1 MTTPTVPNNLQDRYT
16 HLKKIITAYKK
27 VLVAYSGGVD
37 STFLLKVALDQLG
50 PDNVLACIGL
60 SDSVAKADYDS
71 AREIAKKMGAKL
83 EIAHPNEMNN
93 PNYRANPTNRCY
105 FCKTELYTLLTDIAK
120 QKNFNV
126 VLSGTNADDASDY
139 RPGRKAA
146 DEFKIQS
153 PLEQA
158 HLTKQAIRI
167 LSKELNLETADK
179 PAQPCLASRVTYGLS
194 VTTDRLKQIEKA
206 EAFLKEKGLE
216 ILRVRHHDNL
226 VRIEVPPEKIEQLS
240 KNSLRNE
247 IVTHFKSLGFT
258 YITLDLQGFRSG
270 SGNESLNSSPP
281 QKN

>member
-60 SDSVAKADYDS
+60 SDSVAKADYDD
-71 AREIAKKMGAKL
+71 ACKIAKQMGAKL

-158 HLTKQAIRI
+158 NLTKQDIRT
-167 LSKELNLETADK
+167 LSKELNLETANK

-226 VRIEVPPEKIEQLS
+226 VRIEVPPEKIEELS
-240 KNSLRNE
+240 KAPLRNE
-247 IVTHFKSLGFT
+247 ITTHFKSLGFT

-270 SGNESLNSSPP
+270 SGNEPLNI
-281 QKN
+281 KNP

>member
-60 SDSVAKADYDS
+60 SDSVAKDDYDD
-71 AREIAKKMGAKL
+71 ACKIAKQMGAKL

-93 PNYRANPTNRCY
+93 PNYLANPTNRCY
-105 FCKTELYTLLTDIAK
+105 FCKTELYSLLTDIAK

-139 RPGRKAA
+139 RPGRQAA
-146 DEFKIQS
+146 DEFKIES

-158 HLTKQAIRI
+158 HLTKQDIRI
-167 LSKELNLETADK
+167 LSRELNLETADK

-194 VTTDRLKQIEKA
+194 VTTDRLKQIENA
-206 EAFLKEKGLE
+206 EAFLKTKGLE

-270 SGNESLNSSPP
+270 SGNEPLNLTPVP
-281 QKN
+281 KN